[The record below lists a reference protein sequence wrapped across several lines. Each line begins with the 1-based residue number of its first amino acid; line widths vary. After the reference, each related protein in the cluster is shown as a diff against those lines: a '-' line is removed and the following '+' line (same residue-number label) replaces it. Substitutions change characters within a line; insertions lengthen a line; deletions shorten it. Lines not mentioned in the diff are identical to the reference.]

1 MANFEQ
7 LGVDTHTSIPLDRLS
22 TPQQISSY
30 IKKLIKAS
38 AYLYHE
44 SEAVVVSKVY
54 SNDSDNYAAIKG
66 NFISG
71 GEVDKV
77 IPLMP
82 HITDIPLIGEHVLVT
97 EYNGKH
103 FYLSQIN
110 RKNLPN
116 ENSIPI
122 DLPEN
127 TKFGE
132 TFEKKDIRRVEVNE
146 GDIVYEGRF
155 GNSIKLG
162 CDDTNNSP
170 VIKIRA
176 GQTLDVETREVT
188 GKPVKENIDSDA
200 SSIYLIS
207 DGLRGTKF
215 DNQQIQGKKIL
226 IKSEG
231 IFIKGSDI
239 RIGSGDNNNL
249 QPVVKGNDLKQLLDP
264 VFAAQ
269 IEVNK
274 ILIKANVAKIAT
286 LAAIQP
292 QTKQTVDEII
302 ETTEANI
309 ELEEQNKRLND
320 AIINDT
326 YLSDKVKT
334 I

>member
-162 CDDTNNSP
+162 CNHTNNSP

-176 GQTLDVETREVT
+176 GQQTPPREKNVL
-188 GKPVKENIDSDA
+188 VKESIDNDA
-200 SSIYLIS
+200 SSIYLTS
-207 DGLRGTKF
+207 DGLSGETF
-215 DNQQIQGKKIL
+215 EGEQVTGKKIL
-226 IKSEG
+226 IKSDG
-231 IFIKGSDI
+231 IFINGRQDIKLNSDKVL
-239 RIGSGDNNNL
+239 IGNNANQSVVRGDDL
-249 QPVVKGNDLKQLLDP
+249 KKFINDLLTDLDMA
-264 VFAAQ
+264 FSTAM
-269 IEVNK
+269 
-274 ILIKANVAKIAT
+274 AT
-286 LAAIQP
+286 ITPAGVVVSGGALAPAPYKAAIQGIRV
-292 QTKQTVDEII
+292 K
-302 ETTEANI
+302 
-309 ELEEQNKRLND
+309 LNQSPM
-320 AIINDT
+320 
-326 YLSDKVKT
+326 LSKNVKT
-334 I
+334 V

>member
-1 MANFEQ
+1 MANLEQ
-7 LGVDTHTSIPLDRLS
+7 LGVDTHINIPLDRIA

-38 AYLYHE
+38 MYLYHE

-54 SNDSDNYAAIKG
+54 LNDPDNYAAIKG
-66 NFISG
+66 NFLISKS
-71 GEVDKV
+71 EVDNV

-82 HITDIPLIGEHVLVT
+82 HITDIPLNGEHVLVT

-110 RKNLPN
+110 RKNSPT

-132 TFEKKDIRRVEVNE
+132 TFEKKDIRRVEVCE
-146 GDIVYEGRF
+146 GEIVYEGRF

-162 CDDTNNSP
+162 CDHTNNTP

-176 GQTLDVETREVT
+176 GQTLDSETRKVT
-188 GKPVKENIDSDA
+188 GKPVKENIDKDA

-207 DGLRGTKF
+207 DGLSGTQF
-215 DNQQIQGKKIL
+215 DEQQIKGKKIL
-226 IKSEG
+226 IKSDG

-239 RIGSGDNNNL
+239 RIGSGNTNKL
-249 QPVVKGNDLKQLLDP
+249 QPVVRGDDLKQFLDDLLSDLDLH
-264 VFAAQ
+264 FTNAMASILTAAPAGGAIASPIFKTGIQ
-269 IEVNK
+269 AIKTKLASNK
-274 ILIKANVAKIAT
+274 M
-286 LAAIQP
+286 
-292 QTKQTVDEII
+292 
-302 ETTEANI
+302 
-309 ELEEQNKRLND
+309 
-320 AIINDT
+320 
-326 YLSDKVKT
+326 LSDKVKT
-334 I
+334 T

>member
-1 MANFEQ
+1 MSFIEKT
-7 LGVDTHTSIPLDRLS
+7 GVDTHTSIPLDRLS

-38 AYLYHE
+38 TYLYHE

-54 SNDSDNYAAIKG
+54 SNDPDNYGAIKG
-66 NFISG
+66 KFLVSG
-71 GEVDKV
+71 GEVDNV
-77 IPLMP
+77 LPLMP
-82 HITDIPLIGEHVLVT
+82 HITDMPLIGEHVLVT
-97 EYNGKH
+97 EYNGNN

-110 RKNLPN
+110 RKNSPN
-116 ENSIPI
+116 ENSIPV

-132 TFEKKDIRRVEVNE
+132 TFEKKDIRRVEVSE

-162 CDDTNNSP
+162 SDHTNNSP

-207 DGLRGTKF
+207 DGLRNTKF

-226 IKSEG
+226 IKSDG

-249 QPVVKGNDLKQLLDP
+249 QPVVKGNDLKELLDP
-264 VFAAQ
+264 IFTAQ
-269 IEVNK
+269 QSVNQAT
-274 ILIKANVAKIAT
+274 IAKN
-286 LAAIQP
+286 
-292 QTKQTVDEII
+292 
-302 ETTEANI
+302 TTEIVASSPGGPTPNPQKVVDLTKENQTLLQQNI
-309 ELEEQNKRLND
+309 DLQN
-320 AIINDT
+320 AIDNST